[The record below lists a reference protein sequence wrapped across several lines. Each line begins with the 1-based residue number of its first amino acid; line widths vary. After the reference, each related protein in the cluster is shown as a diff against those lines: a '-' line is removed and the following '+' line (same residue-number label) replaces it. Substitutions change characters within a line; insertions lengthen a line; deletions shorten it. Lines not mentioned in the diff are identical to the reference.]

1 MADNTNIINQV
12 PELFYG
18 EQQEYTD
25 AIKKPNGIYFTS
37 DTHKIYVGEDDFS
50 NPLVKNKDGELTPL
64 HVSNKE
70 FQEHVDEFNSYK
82 TQVTEDIKAVETQ
95 LDYIKNTPGVKP
107 LPDSSNDLLQLPIGN
122 YTCLSAQGQSVYM
135 DCWDEEIQG
144 SRWIHYEL
152 EYGNTVSIYKYSN
165 GVDAEKDAIWYKI
178 RTFKEHIDITTD
190 LGRSEVKS
198 IEVNELEHVYS
209 IDHLDLTI
217 SEVEEILRECHT
229 NHKPLVI
236 VKGRM
241 RYLCNQVH
249 LLGTN
254 DQYLVFIFTNYD
266 GNGLATVYRNQ
277 YLRDTTSSDRS
288 ILATAEQTPY
298 TIQFT
303 KGTSTDTPK

>member
-1 MADNTNIINQV
+1 MADNTNIIDQV

-25 AIKKPNGIYFTS
+25 ATKKPNGIYFTN
-37 DTHKIYVGEDDFS
+37 DTHKIYVGKDDFS
-50 NPLVKNKDGELTPL
+50 NPLVKNEDGELTPL
-64 HVSNKE
+64 HASNKE

-95 LDYIKNTPGVKP
+95 LDYIKNTPGIKP
-107 LPDSSNDLLQLPIGN
+107 LPDSENDLLQLPIGN
-122 YTCLSAQGQSVYM
+122 YTCLSAQGQSVYIYY
-135 DCWDEEIQG
+135 WDEEIQSG
-144 SRWIHYEL
+144 DYIWYEL
-152 EYGNTVSIYKYSN
+152 EYGNTVSIYVYSN
-165 GVDAEKDAIWYKI
+165 GIDADVICYKI
-178 RTFKEHIDITTD
+178 RTFKEHVDITTD
-190 LGRSEVKS
+190 LRRSEVKS
-198 IEVNELEHVYS
+198 MEVNKLEHFYS

-217 SEVEEILRECHT
+217 NEVEEIIRECHT

-236 VKGRM
+236 VKGKM
-241 RYLCNQVH
+241 RYLCNQIH

-254 DQYLVFIFTNYD
+254 NQYLVFIFTNYD

-277 YLRDTTSSDRS
+277 YLRGSTSLDGS

-303 KGTSTDTPK
+303 KGASTDAPK